1 MKLAIDL
8 LKSFLEFLV
17 ILCKCKK
24 LSNIK
29 YFVSPCTTVSF
40 VLILSIIV
48 YWRGSIF
55 SM

>member
-29 YFVSPCTTVSF
+29 YFVSPCTTISF
-40 VLILSIIV
+40 FFNSEYYCLLERK
-48 YWRGSIF
+48 Y
-55 SM
+55 M